1 VGYIGEAM
9 SEQAPDPEP
18 GARFSLFYRQ
28 RGEPTE
34 DSERMRHRIGAAI
47 ASNDWLNHNNFKH
60 RVEHDIGIDAPWAES
75 WPPFVKKLALNDVL
89 DLITVA
95 AEYLRDSPAGSGELM
110 AQQWVAGINRIFRE
124 ENVHYRVEPKG
135 GVRFYIDEAFSQAR
149 TATITALSA
158 PRYANAIA
166 EFEKG
171 MASLAKAPPDGKGA
185 IRDVFAAAEA
195 IFRLITGKDRL
206 GASELDALLPIL
218 ERLYA
223 QQETALRSARKMLA
237 SFKDWVDAA
246 HFYRHEEGY
255 PEPTQPP
262 LQLAIY
268 IVDSGSAHIRWL
280 AEIDGQNQQRQIA
293 S

>member
-1 VGYIGEAM
+1 M
-9 SEQAPDPEP
+9 NEQAPDPAP
-18 GARFSLFYRQ
+18 GARFSLFYGQ

-75 WPPFVKKLALNDVL
+75 WPPFVKKLTLNDVL

-95 AEYLRDSPAGSGELM
+95 AEYLRDRPAGGGELM

-124 ENVHYRVEPKG
+124 ANVHYRVEPKG

-149 TATITALSA
+149 TATIAALSV
-158 PRYANAIA
+158 PRYANAVA

-171 MASLAKAPPDGKGA
+171 MAALATASPDGKGA
-185 IRDVFAAAEA
+185 IRGVFAAAEA
-195 IFRLITGKDRL
+195 VFRLLTNAHRL
-206 GASELDALLPIL
+206 GADELSALMPIL
-218 ERLYA
+218 QRLYA
-223 QQETALRSARKMLA
+223 QDTTALRAGQKMLA
-237 SFKDWVDAA
+237 SLKDWVDAA
-246 HFYRHEEGY
+246 HFYRHEEGSE
-255 PEPTQPP
+255 EPAQPP

-268 IVDSGSAHIRWL
+268 IVGSGLTHLRWL
-280 AEIDGQNQQRQIA
+280 AEIDDQNQQ
-293 S
+293 